1 MLGSGDTGGGK
12 ENMGRESSLES
23 SSVFGDFNV
32 EMQKVNVK
40 GEGSSLGL
48 LEVLVQVGT
57 VGKVK
62 GKGVHGV
69 KVVEVV
75 HGPVKQ
81 PSREIT
87 YIQNHLESSPKK
99 QEVVDFSID
108 YVLFLTCLEMEY
120 LVYLL
125 LCNQQRLLIRNRDGN
140 NRLLLWNCWGLGKS
154 QAIHALG
161 DLVHG
166 FNLFSC
172 FYRKLGCPNKNYV
185 SYVLLLVL
193 LNVLLLIGW
202 GVIFQWD
209 MKMLEYEG
217 W

>member
-87 YIQNHLESSPKK
+87 MGGNFSVGHEDVRVRGLVLDPNS
-99 QEVVDFSID
+99 VDFLSQPFTAKE
-108 YVLFLTCLEMEY
+108 VQATLKEMHPTKS
-120 LVYLL
+120 
-125 LCNQQRLLIRNRDGN
+125 
-140 NRLLLWNCWGLGKS
+140 LGPDS
-154 QAIHALG
+154 FHAL
-161 DLVHG
+161 
-166 FNLFSC
+166 
-172 FYRKLGCPNKNYV
+172 FY
-185 SYVLLLVL
+185 
-193 LNVLLLIGW
+193 
-202 GVIFQWD
+202 Q
-209 MKMLEYEG
+209 
-217 W
+217 